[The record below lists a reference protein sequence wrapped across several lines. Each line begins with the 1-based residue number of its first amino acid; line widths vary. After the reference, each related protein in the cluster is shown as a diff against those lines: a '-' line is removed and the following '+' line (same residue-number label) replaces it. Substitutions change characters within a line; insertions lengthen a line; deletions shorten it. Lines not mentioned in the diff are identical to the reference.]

1 MTLRLP
7 LLAVA
12 SLAIVVVALLIGG
25 VGPAHALSG
34 LISGSVGSSAAWSGT
49 LQETAP
55 LLMCGIAVF
64 LALKAG
70 LFNIGV
76 EGQFNVG
83 ALVAAVIA
91 LRVPGIVGML
101 LACIFGAIGGGLWAL
116 PAGVIKAYRGGH
128 EVITTIM
135 LNSIAA
141 LLTTALVA
149 KTFRDPSEESPTT
162 STLPLK
168 LPTLISQPVAV
179 TWMLPI
185 GILLVMAVWWWLGRR
200 VSGYE
205 LQVVGKNP
213 VAADFAGIDRRQ
225 TIVRAMLISGMIGG
239 LAGALQVVAVE
250 GRFFADFSPGY
261 GFDALGVALLA
272 GENAFALLPC
282 ALLFGILSK
291 GGTAIQIFGVPKGI
305 VLVVLGA
312 VMINAAAIR
321 FEWGGRRVR
330 SS

>member
-1 MTLRLP
+1 MNIRVP
-7 LLAVA
+7 LLIAA
-12 SLAIVVVALLIGG
+12 SLAILAAALLVGG
-25 VGPAHALSG
+25 VAPAHALSG
-34 LISGSVGSSAAWSGT
+34 LLTGSMGSAGAWSGT
-49 LQETAP
+49 LRETAP
-55 LLMCGIAVF
+55 LLLCGIAVF

-83 ALVAAVIA
+83 ALTCAVVA
-91 LRVPGIVGML
+91 LRIPG
-101 LACIFGAIGGGLWAL
+101 LAGLVIGCLCGALAGSLWAL
-116 PAGVIKAYRGGH
+116 PAGLIKAYRGGH

-135 LNSIAA
+135 LNNVAA

-149 KTFRDPSEESPTT
+149 KAFKDPTEESPTT
-162 STLPLK
+162 ASLVQK
-168 LPTLISQPVAV
+168 LPSLMERPVQV
-179 TWMLPI
+179 TWMLPL
-185 GILLVMAVWWWLGRR
+185 GIAFAVGLWWWLGRR

-213 VAADFAGIDRRQ
+213 VAAEFAGIDRRKV
-225 TIVRAMLISGMIGG
+225 IVRAMVLSGLVGG
-239 LAGALQVVAVE
+239 FAGALQVAAVE
-250 GRFFADFSPGY
+250 GRFFAEFSPGY

-272 GENAFALLPC
+272 GESALGLLPC
-282 ALLFGILSK
+282 ALLFGILAK

-312 VMINAAAIR
+312 VMINAAAVR
-321 FEWGGRRVR
+321 FELGGRRAR